1 VFRTGLLTCLLRALL
16 KRLSSFLCP
25 AFDVLRRT
33 VFDGLGLNG
42 LAMPQSLISPAQAGG
57 PECLSIA
64 SVQRISPSALAYLGD
79 AVYEL
84 YVRRA
89 FVFPPQRIQAYHQQ
103 VVSWVRAE
111 AQAETL
117 DQLVVHLTESELAV
131 VKRGRNAAPQRLKR
145 VDPEIYQKATALETL
160 FGYLH
165 LTDPNRLMALLAT
178 IAPLATEN
186 AP

>member
-1 VFRTGLLTCLLRALL
+1 
-16 KRLSSFLCP
+16 
-25 AFDVLRRT
+25 
-33 VFDGLGLNG
+33 
-42 LAMPQSLISPAQAGG
+42 MPQSLIPAAQLWGS
-57 PECLSIA
+57 ECLSIA

-84 YVRRA
+84 YVRQA
-89 FVFPPQRIQAYHQQ
+89 FVFPPQRIQGYHQQ

-111 AQAETL
+111 SQAEKL
-117 DQLVVHLTESELAV
+117 DHLMAHLTEPELAV

-165 LTDPNRLMALLAT
+165 LTDPKRLRMLLEA
-178 IAPLATEN
+178 IGLEASPEAP
-186 AP
+186 

>member
-1 VFRTGLLTCLLRALL
+1 L
-16 KRLSSFLCP
+16 
-25 AFDVLRRT
+25 
-33 VFDGLGLNG
+33 DGFVLNG
-42 LAMPQSLISPAQAGG
+42 LAMPQSLIPPAQAGG
-57 PECLSIA
+57 PECLSIT

-84 YVRRA
+84 YVRRT
-89 FVFPPQRIQAYHQQ
+89 FVFPPQRIQTYHQQ

-117 DQLVVHLTESELAV
+117 DRLVIHLTESELAV

-160 FGYLH
+160 VGYLH

-178 IAPLATEN
+178 IAPSAAPQN

>member
-1 VFRTGLLTCLLRALL
+1 
-16 KRLSSFLCP
+16 
-25 AFDVLRRT
+25 
-33 VFDGLGLNG
+33 
-42 LAMPQSLISPAQAGG
+42 MPQSLIPPAHSWGS
-57 PECLSIA
+57 ECLSIA

-84 YVRRA
+84 YVRQA
-89 FVFPPQRIQAYHQQ
+89 FVFPPQRIHSYHQQ

-117 DQLVVHLTESELAV
+117 DCLMPHLTESELAL

-165 LTDPNRLMALLAT
+165 LTDPNRLILLLGAIALEVSPE
-178 IAPLATEN
+178 AP
-186 AP
+186 